1 MNSKQDT
8 SLSSLV
14 INRYDSTC
22 ILLEMFQGSICG
34 IFVDPC
40 AQVWRTGKV
49 DRPDGNVGSFPRE
62 MESLS
67 DSHLSTSGQ
76 EPPLPCSV

>member
-1 MNSKQDT
+1 MSSKQDT

-14 INRYDSTC
+14 IYRYDSTC
-22 ILLEMFQGSICG
+22 FLLEMFQGRICG
-34 IFVDPC
+34 IFIDPC

>member
-1 MNSKQDT
+1 MSSKQDT

-14 INRYDSTC
+14 IYRYDSTC
-22 ILLEMFQGSICG
+22 FLLEMFQGSICG

-76 EPPLPCSV
+76 EPPVPCSV